1 MLYNL
6 PINKTPVTAILLN
19 CNNSKMISCGLDDSI
34 NIWQI
39 VRDNGNR
46 YVETMFMER
55 IIQNSTMICS
65 LIPSIIQP
73 NILFM
78 GAKDGK
84 IKLIN
89 IDRGQAYKTYTIGN
103 NAIIEIVAVE
113 RKSKPCS
120 FLLIQNIHSL

>member
-65 LIPSIIQP
+65 LVPSMIMP
-73 NILFM
+73 NILFL

-84 IKLIN
+84 LKLIN
-89 IDRGQAYKTYTIGN
+89 IDRG
-103 NAIIEIVAVE
+103 
-113 RKSKPCS
+113 
-120 FLLIQNIHSL
+120 